1 MARRNSVLR
10 EDGVTSGIE
19 PKRIVAV
26 AALGFFGFACT
37 GTLAQESEPT
47 VRELQ
52 ERLEQQD
59 QRIRELEEIVRRL
72 EGAAMESERAAMGEA
87 PPAAPEQ
94 DMTSAGPASRIT
106 AAIESGSPAGVD
118 APEDDDDIPG
128 ELRETHQLLTRDEL
142 VSDEFP
148 GSWPMFGNDTRLKI
162 GGYIKTDFVADFDG
176 TLDSTQFLM
185 RTIPVEGT
193 PEFGGDSYVD
203 FFAKETRFN
212 LDIRRS
218 APGKLPLRGF
228 IEGDFFSADNEFRL
242 RHAYIT
248 GGNFI
253 IGQTWTTLSFLESLP
268 YMIDFGAGDALFG
281 GRAAQ
286 IRYQYPV
293 NDRWKLSV
301 ALEDLQFVG
310 IQNANDLP
318 GRATSQLP
326 LLALRADYRHD
337 TGVLLF
343 GAGIGQLHWDGGA
356 DGPSDSATQLSLIV
370 AGRQNL
376 GSRAYASW
384 NVSYG
389 NGSGENIL
397 AFAGTDANA
406 VLDAS
411 GVLDPFP
418 ALSALIGFGYDWT
431 STLTSNLG
439 WAYGWLDTPDTRA
452 DLALERGG
460 TGHLN
465 LIWKPDDDFSTGV
478 EFMWGKTRAQNGAE
492 GDATRLQLMAKY
504 EF

>member
-1 MARRNSVLR
+1 MAVMVGL
-10 EDGVTSGIE
+10 G
-19 PKRIVAV
+19 VAV
-26 AALGFFGFACT
+26 AEVP
-37 GTLAQESEPT
+37 AQTAEPT

-52 ERLEQQD
+52 QRLEQQD
-59 QRIRELEEIVRRL
+59 RRIQELEAIVERL
-72 EGAAMESERAAMGEA
+72 EAAAMGVA
-87 PPAAPEQ
+87 PAA
-94 DMTSAGPASRIT
+94 APAPDDPP
-106 AAIESGSPAGVD
+106 SGSAPQVSREYQDKPGD
-118 APEDDDDIPG
+118 ADAADVADAVEPG
-128 ELRETHQLLTRDEL
+128 LPGDLRETHELLTRDEL
-142 VSDEFP
+142 VSQDFP
-148 GSWPMFGNDTRLKI
+148 GSWPMFGSDTRLKV
-162 GGYIKTDFVADFDG
+162 GGYVKTDFVADFDG

-212 LDIRRS
+212 LDIRRV
-218 APGKLPLRGF
+218 ADGKLPIRAF

-268 YMIDFGAGDALFG
+268 YMIDFAAGDALFG

-301 ALEDLQFVG
+301 ALEDLQFIG
-310 IQNANDLP
+310 IQNANNLP

-326 LLALRADYRHD
+326 YLALRADYRHD
-337 TGVLLF
+337 SGVLLF
-343 GAGIGQLHWDGGA
+343 GAGLGQLHWDGGA
-356 DGPSDSATQLSLIV
+356 TGPSDSTTQFAVLF
-370 AGRQNL
+370 AGRQSL
-376 GSRAYASW
+376 GNRAYASW
-384 NVSYG
+384 NLSYG

-406 VLDAS
+406 VLDAN

-418 ALSALIGFGYDWT
+418 SFSALVGFGYDWT

-492 GDATRLQLMAKY
+492 GDAKRLQLMAKY

>member
-1 MARRNSVLR
+1 MSDLR
-10 EDGVTSGIE
+10 
-19 PKRIVAV
+19 PQRAV
-26 AALGFFGFACT
+26 AIVSAVVLVFAFT
-37 GTLAQESEPT
+37 GVSAQESEPSI
-47 VRELQ
+47 RDLQ
-52 ERLEQQD
+52 ERLQQQD
-59 QRIRELEEIVRRL
+59 ERIRELEEIVKRL
-72 EGAAMESERAAMGEA
+72 ESAAMDSERAAMGEA
-87 PPAAPEQ
+87 PHAAPEQ
-94 DMTSAGPASRIT
+94 NVRPERPVPRTVVASD
-106 AAIESGSPAGVD
+106 AY
-118 APEDDDDIPG
+118 APEDVEIIEEDDVPG
-128 ELRETHQLLTRDEL
+128 ELRETHELLTRSEL

-176 TLDSTQFLM
+176 TLEPTQFLM

-193 PEFGGDSYVD
+193 PEFGGDSYFD
-203 FFAKETRFN
+203 AFAKESRFN

-218 APGKLPLRGF
+218 APGKMPLRGF
-228 IEGDFFSADNEFRL
+228 IEGDFFSSDNEFRL

-248 GGNFI
+248 TGSFV

-268 YMIDFGAGDALFG
+268 YMIDFAAGDALYG

-286 IRYQYPV
+286 IRYQQAL

-301 ALEDLQFVG
+301 ALEDNQFIG

-326 LLALRADYRHD
+326 LLAVRADYRHD
-337 TGVLLF
+337 SGVLLF
-343 GAGIGQLHWDGGA
+343 GAGIGRLHWAGGA
-356 DGPSDSATQLSLIV
+356 VGPSDSATQFSLLM

-389 NGSGENIL
+389 NGNGENIL

-406 VLDAS
+406 VLNAN
-411 GVLDPFP
+411 GTLDPFP
-418 ALSALIGFGYDWT
+418 SLSALIGFGYDWT
-431 STLTSNLG
+431 PTLTSNLG
-439 WAYGWLDTPDTRA
+439 WAYGWLDTPRTRA

-460 TGHLN
+460 SGHVN
-465 LIWKPDDDFSTGV
+465 LIWAPDDDFSTGA
-478 EFMWGKTRAQNGAE
+478 EFMWGKTQVQNGAE
-492 GDATRLQLMAKY
+492 GSATRLQLMAKY